1 MSFGD
6 DEKRERECFGIYF
19 QATAEQRNEVS
30 RRKDMIG
37 CYREWSVVD
46 YQVKCGRFNATD
58 PAGKELC
65 ERLADLDLRVKNALR
80 KIIAE
85 VTAEAP
91 A

>member
-1 MSFGD
+1 MSY
-6 DEKRERECFGIYF
+6 EPEEARERELFGHF
-19 QATAEQRNEVS
+19 FFATAAQCREIG
-30 RRKDMIG
+30 RRKDLIG

-80 KIIAE
+80 KIIDE
-85 VTAEAP
+85 VLAEAMT
-91 A
+91 